1 MQQDFKRSSLL
12 PFYIDRTTTLRLSLL
27 YLMSNF
33 NEGPFSYLDIE
44 PIIEILFYLF
54 FHKDDELFFVN
65 LTIKGF
71 QSLRHFSSMPTL

>member
-1 MQQDFKRSSLL
+1 M

-33 NEGPFSYLDIE
+33 NEDPFSYLDIE

-54 FHKDDELFFVN
+54 FHKDDKLFFVN
-65 LTIKGF
+65 LTIKSF